1 MSLKLLLSPPPC
13 LWIGCGYPVD
23 DTINQRAITSQ
34 MPIACCLSVPNLIIL
49 PLLLST
55 SAANVVDRMP
65 RALRLMSWSALFFTV
80 GLTGTAT
87 LCFGQLGGLSLAYR

>member
-65 RALRLMSWSALFFTV
+65 RALRLMSWSALFF
-80 GLTGTAT
+80 G
-87 LCFGQLGGLSLAYR
+87 FGVSSQKRV

>member
-1 MSLKLLLSPPPC
+1 VFCRQANVIEVVAVAAAVPVDR
-13 LWIGCGYPVD
+13 LWISGGRHD
-23 DTINQRAITSQ
+23 QSAGETSQ

-65 RALRLMSWSALFFTV
+65 RALRLMSWSALFF
-80 GLTGTAT
+80 G
-87 LCFGQLGGLSLAYR
+87 FGVSSQKRV